1 MGSGADNA
9 KQENNPNV
17 SYIYSGMLC
26 MVFGGSDIPSQRC
39 AQEKVKM
46 SLHSLSPQQIAE
58 RDWGIHMLGGR
69 EKAA

>member
-17 SYIYSGMLC
+17 SYIYCGMLC
-26 MVFGGSDIPSQRC
+26 MVFRGSAIPSQRC
-39 AQEKVKM
+39 AQEKVKP

-58 RDWGIHMLGGR
+58 GDWGIRMLGGR